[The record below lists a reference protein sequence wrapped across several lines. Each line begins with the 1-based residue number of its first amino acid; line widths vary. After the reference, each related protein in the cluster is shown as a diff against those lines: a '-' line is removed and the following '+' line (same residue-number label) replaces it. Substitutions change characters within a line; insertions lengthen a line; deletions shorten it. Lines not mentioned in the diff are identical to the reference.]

1 MVVLSLILNIC
12 IITYVTEIILLVMIR
27 EEKRIASESSKIQ
40 SGVNGKMII
49 FINGSINSGKTTVAK
64 ELQTQIPKCAVVEI
78 DAFHDFVP
86 WMELNE
92 VLPLNYKNAID
103 VIRNFAQAGL
113 TVIVP
118 YPLSKARF
126 EELSATLKEFGPIHA
141 FTLNPNLEETLKN
154 RGTRVLTNE
163 EKERIRYHYQIGIN
177 NPGYGKVIN
186 NTNQTVKQTAGEILE
201 AINMVD
207 TNSR

>member
-1 MVVLSLILNIC
+1 
-12 IITYVTEIILLVMIR
+12 
-27 EEKRIASESSKIQ
+27 
-40 SGVNGKMII
+40 MII
-49 FINGSINSGKTTVAK
+49 FVNGSINSGKTTVAK
-64 ELQTQIPKCAVVEI
+64 ELQKMIPKCAVVEI

-86 WMELNE
+86 WMELKE
-92 VLPLNYKNAID
+92 VLPLNYKNATD

-118 YPLSKARF
+118 YPLSKVRF

-141 FTLNPNLEETLKN
+141 FTLSPDLEAVSKN

-163 EKERIRYHYQIGIN
+163 ERERIQYHYKIGIN

-186 NTNQTVKQTAGEILE
+186 NTNQTVDQTAKEILKMIGSDE
-201 AINMVD
+201 
-207 TNSR
+207 SGGSL